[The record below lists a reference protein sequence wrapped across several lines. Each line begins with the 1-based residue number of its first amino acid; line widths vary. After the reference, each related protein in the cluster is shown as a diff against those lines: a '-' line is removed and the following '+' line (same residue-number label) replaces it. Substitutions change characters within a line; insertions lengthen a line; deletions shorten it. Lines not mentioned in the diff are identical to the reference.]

1 MDPFECKLA
10 EQVRRYKHLYD
21 PSQRAHRDGRVA
33 LKSWRKIA
41 STLQRE
47 EAFCRK
53 AWKNTRDRFVKA
65 KKRTRG
71 KGGVNK
77 GVPSI
82 LVELE
87 WLSRFVKHRVVDS
100 DFNLEDDG
108 AELNNEVQKT
118 PGNSD
123 TQDSTEDYPPVSPSS
138 YSASPSALA
147 EMTSCGSPSP
157 SVRDSPSPLTLL
169 TAAATQSIN
178 SCLLSPV
185 PHHVPSPKAPASPR
199 TTDCVLCAEHQDQ
212 ERQKITQQDNADSR
226 FVEVIKD
233 MLANVNPVHK
243 PDVKFKIYQLLFEAE
258 KDFPRES

>member
-87 WLSRFVKHRVVDS
+87 WLSQFVKHRVVDS
-100 DFNLEDDG
+100 DFNLE
-108 AELNNEVQKT
+108 VQYT
-118 PGNSD
+118 NIM
-123 TQDSTEDYPPVSPSS
+123 
-138 YSASPSALA
+138 L
-147 EMTSCGSPSP
+147 
-157 SVRDSPSPLTLL
+157 PLTSSHSVVVYL
-169 TAAATQSIN
+169 
-178 SCLLSPV
+178 CLCS
-185 PHHVPSPKAPASPR
+185 
-199 TTDCVLCAEHQDQ
+199 TCVH
-212 ERQKITQQDNADSR
+212 S
-226 FVEVIKD
+226 
-233 MLANVNPVHK
+233 
-243 PDVKFKIYQLLFEAE
+243 
-258 KDFPRES
+258 